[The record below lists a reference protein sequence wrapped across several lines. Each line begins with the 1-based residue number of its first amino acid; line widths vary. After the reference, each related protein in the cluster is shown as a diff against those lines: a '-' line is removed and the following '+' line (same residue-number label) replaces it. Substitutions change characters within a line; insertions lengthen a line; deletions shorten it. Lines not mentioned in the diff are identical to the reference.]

1 MRVVL
6 YSPNF
11 YPLTGGLEHVV
22 RYLAEAF
29 QRKGCRVTVIC
40 HTLGRQPDAFP
51 FRVLRRA
58 GLWREWVA
66 LRQADAILLFNI
78 SLKALP
84 VVVLAGRPWVV
95 SHQTPYGADGR
106 GRLKRWVARRM
117 AVRNICCSAHL
128 ATDLQVPQVVVVPN
142 PYDEG
147 TFRNAQPWV
156 FRDRDVAF
164 VGRLVS
170 DKGVS
175 VLLEALARLHA
186 QGMRLHL
193 TVVGDGPEA
202 PALHQ
207 QCAALRLSKWVFF
220 EGERRGDALAELLQ
234 RHRVLVVP
242 SIWPE
247 PFGIVAL
254 EGLACGCIVVASNTG
269 GLPEALGSLG
279 VLVPAGNAV
288 ALAEALARI
297 WTQPFDY
304 LPAPERVAAHLSAH
318 TRDAIAD
325 RYLAVINEVAR

>member
-1 MRVVL
+1 MRIVL

-29 QRKGCRVTVIC
+29 QQKGRQVTVIC
-40 HTLGRQPDAFP
+40 HTPGQEPDAFP

-58 GLWREWVA
+58 GFWRERMA
-66 LRQADAILLFNI
+66 LRQADAVLLFNI

-84 VVVLAGRPWVV
+84 VVVLAGRPWAV
-95 SHQTPYGADGR
+95 SHQTPYGADRR
-106 GRLKRWVARRM
+106 GRLKRWVACHL
-117 AVRNICCSAHL
+117 AARNICCSAHL
-128 ATDLQVPQVVVVPN
+128 AAYLQVPRVVVVPN

-147 TFRNAQPWV
+147 TFRNTQPWV

-175 VLLEALARLHA
+175 VLLEAMARLHA
-186 QGMRLHL
+186 QGIRLHL

-202 PALHQ
+202 PALHR
-207 QCAALRLSKWVFF
+207 QCVALGLSKWVFF
-220 EGERRGDALAELLQ
+220 EGEKTGEALADLLQ
-234 RHRVLVVP
+234 RHRVLAVP
-242 SIWPE
+242 SVWPE

-254 EGLACGCIVVASNTG
+254 EGLACGCVVVASNAG
-269 GLPEALGSLG
+269 GLPEALGGLG
-279 VLVPAGNAV
+279 VLVPAGDAA

-297 WTQPFDY
+297 WAQPFDY
-304 LPAPERVAAHLSAH
+304 LSAPERVAAHLSAH
-318 TRDAIAD
+318 TRDAVAE
-325 RYLAVINEVAR
+325 RYLALIDEIAR